1 MTKLTQIDYPMLLNK
16 DNGFINKIK
25 DELNDTMDKRQKF
38 RTETEMRFSVLNDGK
53 HPTKAS
59 KYWQCVREQGVFIEN
74 LHTLSFEYRRN
85 LVKLNKKQKRLEFEE
100 KDEFKKE
107 YLQIDID
114 ECRWIKAQ
122 QESVAKDRVR
132 EIEHWSRLKK
142 ELDDGSFNTK
152 DVNAHQAKSYEKN
165 LINRKNTLTPGSS
178 QAEVINVLG
187 PLQTL
192 QRLNRG
198 DKLSNDTEGVT
209 IPMAKSNNDA
219 TKGVTI
225 PVENTN
231 RKTIPPK

>member
-1 MTKLTQIDYPMLLNK
+1 MTKLTKVNYPMLQTK

-25 DELNDTMDKRQKF
+25 NELNDTMAKRQMF

-59 KYWQCVREQGVFIEN
+59 KYWQSVREQGVFIEN

-85 LVKLNKKQKRLEFEE
+85 LVKLKKKQKKLETET
-100 KDEFKKE
+100 DEFKKE

-114 ECRWIKAQ
+114 ECIWAKAQ

-142 ELDDGSFNTK
+142 ELDDGSFNTTE
-152 DVNAHQAKSYEKN
+152 VNVHQAKSYEKN
-165 LINRKNTLTPGSS
+165 LINRANTLTSGSS
-178 QAEVINVLG
+178 QSEVINVLG

-198 DKLSNDTEGVT
+198 DKLSNETGGVA
-209 IPMAKSNNDA
+209 IPL
-219 TKGVTI
+219 
-225 PVENTN
+225 
-231 RKTIPPK
+231 RKDK